1 MIAWV
6 GRLLNAWAECVRL
19 GESDVAGIGYPSGSG
34 PAVVAE
40 LSRARRSGADKR
52 TAAVLRAGLSA
63 GVTAHAVAS
72 RPSRVFNRAP
82 MLGDVERLD
91 RFISAELSEADR
103 TLLEVFY
110 VDVFH
115 SADEKA
121 GLLGCAQCV
130 MYRRVNEL
138 HVMIDKY
145 FRPAAAVRDEAALSS
160 MELDRL
166 MAALSG

>member
-6 GRLLNAWAECVRL
+6 GRLLDAWAECVRL

-72 RPSRVFNRAP
+72 RPSRVVNRAP

-121 GLLGCAQCV
+121 GALGCSRSGMFAKV
-130 MYRRVNEL
+130 ADL
-138 HVMIDKY
+138 HVVIDRY

-160 MELDRL
+160 MQLDRL

>member
-6 GRLLNAWAECVRL
+6 GRLLVSWAECVRL

-72 RPSRVFNRAP
+72 RPSRVVNRAP
-82 MLGDVERLD
+82 MIGDVEKLD
-91 RFISAELSEADR
+91 RFISAELSDADR
-103 TLLEVFY
+103 QLLEVFY

-121 GLLGCAQCV
+121 GVLGCAQCV
-130 MYRRVNEL
+130 MYRRMNEL

-145 FRPAAAVRDEAALSS
+145 FRPTAAVRDEAALSS
-160 MELDRL
+160 AQLTRLLAELS
-166 MAALSG
+166 A